1 MTSKEIKA
9 KAGIAFR
16 VKPKRFAPYYMK
28 INFLFLLMLFFCLN
42 SFGQNVYLEIR
53 SEIETES
60 KKIDSVGYLKIHTDL
75 KKLNLE
81 KNLFSEKLSAMGFLE
96 NRITEELKSNDS
108 TFVVKFVLG
117 DKQKKIHVYIGSD
130 YEVYFEN
137 VKNGFVAIEFEKSEQ
152 FLKDGIL
159 KLENKGFSLA
169 KLKLENFRMQNKI
182 LTADL
187 KIDLG
192 QKRQFSEIVIKGL
205 EKFPEGVKRNI
216 ERSYRKK
223 VFNTDV
229 LEKINADFN
238 RLRFAKQTKYPE
250 ILFTKDSTTIYV
262 YLKKAEANNFDGF
275 LGFGNDEKEKLQFNG
290 YLDLNLVNILKS
302 GETFSVFWKSDGK
315 DQKTFNASL
324 ELPYLFRS
332 PFGLKTQLNIFKQD
346 STFQTTKTAV
356 DLGYIFDTKSRIYV
370 GYQSSES
377 NVLLKSN
384 FSSIDDYENSYITNQ
399 FEFVDFRNNMSLFP
413 EKTKISVRYG
423 FGNRKSKI
431 DSQQQFFT
439 EINLKHDLYLN
450 AKNSFNIRS
459 QNYYLKS
466 NNLIINELYRYGGIN
481 SIRGFNEN
489 SLQANFLASLLLE
502 YRYQIA
508 PSIYAHTI
516 TDYGFYK
523 DTTTQFE
530 GNLLGIGLGFGLL
543 TKNGLLNII
552 YANGS
557 AKNETVK
564 GSNSIVHISLK
575 TRF

>member
-1 MTSKEIKA
+1 
-9 KAGIAFR
+9 
-16 VKPKRFAPYYMK
+16 
-28 INFLFLLMLFFCLN
+28 MLFFCLN
-42 SFGQNVYLEIR
+42 SFGQNVCLEIR
-53 SEIETES
+53 SEIEAAS
-60 KKIDSVGYLKIHTDL
+60 KKIDSVGYLKIHKDL
-75 KKLNLE
+75 KNLNLE
-81 KNLFSEKLSAMGFLE
+81 KIRFSDKLSSMGFLE
-96 NRITEELKSNDS
+96 NRITEELQSNDS
-108 TFVVKFVLG
+108 TFVVKFTLG
-117 DKQKKIHVYIGSD
+117 EQQKKVHINIGID
-130 YEVYFEN
+130 YKDYFDN

-182 LTADL
+182 LTANL

-192 QKRQFSEIVIKGL
+192 QKRQFSKIVIKGF

-216 ERSYRKK
+216 ERGYKKK

-275 LGFGNDEKEKLQFNG
+275 LGFVDDEKQQLQFNG

-302 GETFSVFWKSDGK
+302 GETLSVFWKSDGR
-315 DQKTFNASL
+315 DQKTFNGSL
-324 ELPYLFRS
+324 ELPYILKS
-332 PFGLKTQLNIFKQD
+332 PIGLKTQLNIFKQD
-346 STFQTTKTAV
+346 STFQTTKTTL
-356 DLGYIFDTKSRIYV
+356 DLGYILNTRSRIYL

-377 NVLLKSN
+377 NALLKNN
-384 FSSIDDYENSYITNQ
+384 FNSIADYENTFFTNQ
-399 FEFVDFRNNMSLFP
+399 FEFIDFRNNLSLFP
-413 EKTKISVRYG
+413 EKSKISVKYG

-489 SLQANFLASLLLE
+489 SLQANFLASLLVE
-502 YRYQIA
+502 YRYNLS
-508 PSIYAHTI
+508 PSIYVHSL
-516 TDYGFYK
+516 TDYGLYK
-523 DTTTQFE
+523 DTTTDAS
-530 GNLLGIGLGFGLL
+530 GNLLGLGFGFGIL
-543 TKNGLLNII
+543 TKNGLLNFI
-552 YANGS
+552 YANGRTN
-557 AKNETVK
+557 NETLK

-575 TRF
+575 TVF